1 MTKTIKLYL
10 LFCFMSWYAFSSEA
24 QTPERAFSLE
34 EAKQYA
40 MQNSYVL
47 HNSSL
52 DVVKAQKEVWK
63 TITTGLPQI
72 SGNFDY
78 TKNIKAAKQP
88 FPVAIIPKEF
98 WSKLGIPEDTP
109 ADGTYP
115 ISFSPKYNSSFGF
128 TVNQM
133 IFDGSYIVGVGSS
146 QIYLNLAKQTA
157 EKSEIDIR
165 DAVTQA
171 YYMVLTGE
179 ANKKVMQEN
188 LANVQEM
195 YKETQA
201 YYDNG
206 FREEQDV
213 DQMKLMVKN
222 AETEVVKA
230 TREIT
235 IAKVVLK
242 YAMGYDLEQ
251 EIVLSDSLNQFVIP
265 LVAGKDAPTGFD
277 FSKHID
283 YRLAQTN
290 FQVSE
295 KLLKLEKVAYLPT
308 LNGFYSYSR
317 MSYGEKAN
325 LFKSDN
331 SWLPSSLLG
340 VQLSVPIF
348 NSGQKMLKVQQAKID
363 LDKIATQRKQEEVT
377 LQKDY
382 LTAVADMESALERFE
397 NDKEN
402 RELAEKILDKT
413 KIKFKNGISSSTE
426 LSQMETQYIES
437 HGAYISST
445 LQLLQSNL
453 KLQKATGNL

>member
-1 MTKTIKLYL
+1 MKKTVKFYL
-10 LFCFMSWYAFSSEA
+10 LFCVMGWLALSAEA
-24 QTPERAFSLE
+24 QTTARAFSLE
-34 EAKQYA
+34 EATQYA
-40 MQNSYVL
+40 MENSYVL
-47 HNSSL
+47 HNSRQ

-63 TITTGLPQI
+63 TITTGLPQV
-72 SGNFDY
+72 SGTADY
-78 TKNIKAAKQP
+78 NM
-88 FPVAIIPKEF
+88 FLNLPVSLIPAEF
-98 WSKLGIPEDTP
+98 FGGEP
-109 ADGTYP
+109 GTYEP
-115 ISFSPKYNSSFGF
+115 VKFGQDYNSDFGF

-165 DAVTQA
+165 DAVAQA

-179 ANKKVMQEN
+179 ANKRVMQDN

-195 YKETQA
+195 YKETKA

-222 AETEVVKA
+222 AETELVKA
-230 TREIT
+230 NRQIT

-242 YAMGYDLEQ
+242 YTMGFDLAQ
-251 EIVLSDSLNQFVIP
+251 EITLSDSLAQFVDP
-265 LVAGKDAPTGFD
+265 LVASKKVTNGFD
-277 FSKHID
+277 LTQHVD

-295 KLLKLEKVAYLPT
+295 KLLKLQKMAYLPR
-308 LNGFYSYSR
+308 LNGFYSYTR
-317 MSYGEKAN
+317 TAYGNKAN
-325 LFKSDN
+325 LFRSGV
-331 SWLPSSLLG
+331 SWFPSSLIG
-340 VQLSVPIF
+340 FQLSVPIF

-363 LDKIATQRKQEEVT
+363 LDKALNQRKLAETT

-382 LTAVADMESALERFE
+382 LTAVADMESALEKFD

-402 RELAEKILDKT
+402 RELAAKILDKT

-426 LSQMETQYIES
+426 LSQIETQYIQS
-437 HGAYISST
+437 HGSYISSV
-445 LQLLQSNL
+445 LQLLQAKL

>member
-1 MTKTIKLYL
+1 MKKTVKFYL
-10 LFCFMSWYAFSSEA
+10 LFCVMGWLALSAEA
-24 QTPERAFSLE
+24 QTTARAFSLE
-34 EAKQYA
+34 EATQFA
-40 MQNSYVL
+40 MENSYVL
-47 HNSSL
+47 HNSRQ

-63 TITTGLPQI
+63 TITTGLPQV
-72 SGNFDY
+72 SGTADY
-78 TKNIKAAKQP
+78 NM
-88 FPVAIIPKEF
+88 FLNLPVSLIPAEF
-98 WSKLGIPEDTP
+98 FGGEP
-109 ADGTYP
+109 GTYEP
-115 ISFSPKYNSSFGF
+115 VKFGQDYNSDFGF

-165 DAVTQA
+165 DAVAQA

-179 ANKKVMQEN
+179 ANKKVMQDN

-195 YKETQA
+195 YKETKA

-222 AETEVVKA
+222 AETELVKA
-230 TREIT
+230 NRQIT

-242 YAMGYDLEQ
+242 YTMGFDLEQ
-251 EIVLSDSLNQFVIP
+251 EITLSDSLAQFVDP
-265 LVAGKDAPTGFD
+265 LVASKKVTNGFD
-277 FSKHID
+277 LTQHVD

-295 KLLKLEKVAYLPT
+295 KLLKLQKMAYLPR
-308 LNGFYSYSR
+308 LNGFYSYTR
-317 MSYGEKAN
+317 TAYGNKAN
-325 LFKSDN
+325 LFRSGV
-331 SWLPSSLLG
+331 SWFPSSLIG
-340 VQLSVPIF
+340 FQLSVPIF

-363 LDKIATQRKQEEVT
+363 LDKALNQRKLAETT

-382 LTAVADMESALERFE
+382 LTAVADMESALEKFD

-402 RELAEKILDKT
+402 RELAAKILDKT

-426 LSQMETQYIES
+426 LSQIETQYIQS
-437 HGAYISST
+437 HGSYISSV
-445 LQLLQSNL
+445 LQLLQAKL

>member
-1 MTKTIKLYL
+1 MKKTVKFYL
-10 LFCFMSWYAFSSEA
+10 LFCVMGWLALSAEA
-24 QTPERAFSLE
+24 QTTARAFSLE
-34 EAKQYA
+34 EATQYA
-40 MQNSYVL
+40 MENSYVL
-47 HNSSL
+47 HNSRQ

-63 TITTGLPQI
+63 TITTGLPQV
-72 SGNFDY
+72 SGTADY
-78 TKNIKAAKQP
+78 NM
-88 FPVAIIPKEF
+88 FLNLPVSLIPAEF
-98 WSKLGIPEDTP
+98 FGGEP
-109 ADGTYP
+109 GTYEP
-115 ISFSPKYNSSFGF
+115 VKFGQDYNSDFGF

-165 DAVTQA
+165 DAVAQA

-179 ANKKVMQEN
+179 ANKKVMQDN

-195 YKETQA
+195 YKETKA

-222 AETEVVKA
+222 AETELVKA
-230 TREIT
+230 NRQIT

-242 YAMGYDLEQ
+242 YTMGFDLAQ
-251 EIVLSDSLNQFVIP
+251 EITLSDSLAQFVDP
-265 LVAGKDAPTGFD
+265 LVASKKVTNGFD
-277 FSKHID
+277 LTRHVD

-295 KLLKLEKVAYLPT
+295 KFLKLQKMAYLPR
-308 LNGFYSYSR
+308 LNGFYSYTR
-317 MSYGEKAN
+317 TAYGNKAN
-325 LFKSDN
+325 LFRSGV
-331 SWLPSSLLG
+331 SWFPSSLIG
-340 VQLSVPIF
+340 FQLSVPIF

-363 LDKIATQRKQEEVT
+363 LDKALNQRKLAETT

-382 LTAVADMESALERFE
+382 LTAVADMESALEKFD

-402 RELAEKILDKT
+402 RELAAKILDKT

-426 LSQMETQYIES
+426 LSQIETQYIQS
-437 HGAYISST
+437 HGSYISSV
-445 LQLLQSNL
+445 LQLLQAKL

>member
-1 MTKTIKLYL
+1 MKRTVKLYL
-10 LFCFMSWYAFSSEA
+10 LFCVLGWVTLSAEA
-24 QTPERAFSLE
+24 QSTVQAFSLE

-40 MQNSYVL
+40 MENSYVL
-47 HNSSL
+47 HNSRQ
-52 DVVKAQKEVWK
+52 DVMSAQKEVWK

-78 TKNIKAAKQP
+78 TKNIKAAKSP
-88 FPVAIIPKEF
+88 FPVAIIPKEY
-98 WSKLGIPEDTP
+98 WPDLGIPDDTP
-109 ADGTYP
+109 TDGTYP
-115 ISFSPKYNSSFGF
+115 ISFSQKYNSNFGI
-128 TVNQM
+128 TLSQM

-146 QIYLNLAKQTA
+146 QIYLNLARQAA

-165 DAVTQA
+165 DAVAQA

-179 ANKKVMQEN
+179 ANKKVMEDN

-195 YKETQA
+195 YKETRA
-201 YYDNG
+201 YYENG

-222 AETEVVKA
+222 AETELVKA
-230 TREIT
+230 NREIT

-242 YAMGYDLEQ
+242 YTMGYDLNQ
-251 EIVLSDSLNQFVIP
+251 EITLSDSLNQFVDP
-265 LVAGKDAPTGFD
+265 LLAVKKATNGFD
-277 FSKHID
+277 LTQHVD

-295 KLLKLEKVAYLPT
+295 KLLKLQKVSYLPT

-317 MSYGEKAN
+317 ISYGNSAN

-331 SWLPSSLLG
+331 SWFPSSVLG
-340 VQLSVPIF
+340 LQLSVPIF

-363 LDKIATQRKQEEVT
+363 LDKAVTQQKLAEET

-382 LTAVADMESALERFE
+382 LTAVADMESALEKFE

-413 KIKFKNGISSSTE
+413 KIKFKNGITSSTE
-426 LSQMETQYIES
+426 LSQIETQYIQS
-437 HGAYISST
+437 HGSYIAST
-445 LQLLQSNL
+445 LQLLQAKL

>member
-1 MTKTIKLYL
+1 MKKTFKIYL
-10 LFCFMSWYAFSSEA
+10 LFCALGWFVLSAEA
-24 QTPERAFSLE
+24 QTTTRAFSLE
-34 EAKQYA
+34 EATQYA
-40 MQNSYVL
+40 MENSYVL
-47 HNSSL
+47 HNSRQ

-63 TITTGLPQI
+63 TITTGLPQV

-78 TKNIKAAKQP
+78 TKNIMAAKQP

-98 WSKLGIPEDTP
+98 WPALGIPDDTP
-109 ADGTYP
+109 PDGTYP
-115 ISFSPKYNSSFGF
+115 ISFSQKYNSNFGF

-146 QIYLNLAKQTA
+146 QIYLNLAKQAA

-165 DAVTQA
+165 DAVAQA

-179 ANKKVMQEN
+179 ANKKVMQDN

-195 YKETQA
+195 YKETKA

-222 AETEVVKA
+222 AETELIKA
-230 TREIT
+230 NRQIT

-242 YAMGYDLEQ
+242 YTMGFDLAQ
-251 EIVLSDSLNQFVIP
+251 EITLSDSLNQFVDP
-265 LVAGKDAPTGFD
+265 LVTDKKVADGFD
-277 FSKHID
+277 LTKHVD

-295 KLLKLEKVAYLPT
+295 KLLKLQKVSYLPT

-317 MSYGEKAN
+317 MSFGNRAN
-325 LFKSDN
+325 LFKSGN
-331 SWLPSSLLG
+331 SWFPSAILG
-340 VQLSVPIF
+340 LQLSVPIF

-363 LDKIATQRKQEEVT
+363 LDKALNQRKLAETT
-377 LQKDY
+377 LEKDY
-382 LTAVADMESALERFE
+382 LTAVADMESALEKFE

-402 RELAEKILDKT
+402 RELAAKILDKT

-426 LSQMETQYIES
+426 LSQIETQYIQS
-437 HGAYISST
+437 HGSYISSV
-445 LQLLQSNL
+445 LQLLQAKL
-453 KLQKATGNL
+453 KLKKATGNL

>member
-1 MTKTIKLYL
+1 MKKTVKLYL
-10 LFCFMSWYAFSSEA
+10 LFGVMGWLAFSAEA
-24 QTPERAFSLE
+24 QTTVQAFSLE

-40 MQNSYVL
+40 MENSYVL
-47 HNSSL
+47 HNSRQ

-63 TITTGLPQI
+63 TITTGLPQV
-72 SGNFDY
+72 SGSASYNKFL
-78 TKNIKAAKQP
+78 NL
-88 FPVAIIPKEF
+88 PVSLIPAEF
-98 WSKLGIPEDTP
+98 FGGEP
-109 ADGTYP
+109 GTYQP
-115 ISFSPKYNSSFGF
+115 VKFGQDYNSDFGF
-128 TVNQM
+128 TVNQK

-165 DAVTQA
+165 DAVAQA

-179 ANKKVMQEN
+179 ANKKVMQDN

-195 YKETQA
+195 YKETKA

-222 AETEVVKA
+222 AETELVKA
-230 TREIT
+230 NREIT

-242 YAMGYDLEQ
+242 YTMGFDLAQ
-251 EIVLSDSLNQFVIP
+251 EIALSDSLNKFVDP
-265 LVAGKDAPTGFD
+265 LLAGRKVTNGLDLT
-277 FSKHID
+277 KHVD

-295 KLLKLEKVAYLPT
+295 KLLKLQKVAYLPT
-308 LNGFYSYSR
+308 LNGFFSYTKTA
-317 MSYGEKAN
+317 YGNKAN
-325 LFKSDN
+325 LFRSGV
-331 SWLPSSLLG
+331 SWFPSSLIG
-340 VQLSVPIF
+340 FQLSVPIF

-363 LDKIATQRKQEEVT
+363 LDKAATQRKLAETT

-382 LTAVADMESALERFE
+382 LTAVADMESALEKFE

-402 RELAEKILDKT
+402 RELAAKILDKT
-413 KIKFKNGISSSTE
+413 KIKFKNGITSSTE
-426 LSQMETQYIES
+426 LSQIETQYIQS
-437 HGAYISST
+437 HGAYIGST
-445 LQLLQSNL
+445 LQLLQAKLN
-453 KLQKATGNL
+453 LQKATGNL